1 MMKTPAT
8 GQTNPRIL
16 LTGGSGFPGKAIVQ
30 ELLAPGSP
38 VQLSLL
44 RIFDLTAYAG
54 PADPRIEIVSG
65 DIRDA
70 SAVHNACRG
79 IDLVIHSAAV
89 VDWGTK
95 PEEEVLSVNFGG
107 TENVVNACREQRVRH
122 LVYTSSLDA
131 IFGGSK
137 KKFAGEG

>member
-1 MMKTPAT
+1 M
-8 GQTNPRIL
+8 
-16 LTGGSGFPGKAIVQ
+16 
-30 ELLAPGSP
+30 LAPVSP

-79 IDLVIHSAAV
+79 IDLVIHSAAG

-131 IFGGSK
+131 IFGGARKNSPGK
-137 KKFAGEG
+137 ADIFPEKLLSMRNFSELRTSYVRQ